1 MKRIKAYILTSI
13 IVILFSSCEE
23 KNNNSNY
30 ERIYFPENFELL
42 NSNISNKNYI
52 QKSKKFKF
60 KIFTQINVSCATC
73 LQKLTKWQNFIK
85 QLDGC
90 DSIYLIPVCKSKDKF
105 ELIKYLFESNKVR
118 DSYEQL
124 RKGKY
129 NLLYENNGFIVYKI
143 QNMAQSVAYGYYLTL
158 LSNKLSFE
166 YNNLSYYRVYHS
178 DNEIII
184 MIL

>member
-42 NSNISNKNYI
+42 NSNISNKDYI

-73 LQKLTKWQNFIK
+73 IQKLAKWQNFIK

-105 ELIKYLFESNKVR
+105 ELIKYLFESNKVG
-118 DSYEQL
+118 DL
-124 RKGKY
+124 
-129 NLLYENNGFIVYKI
+129 NF
-143 QNMAQSVAYGYYLTL
+143 TL
-158 LSNKLSFE
+158 LLDTANTFGVLNKR
-166 YNNLSYYRVYHS
+166 YYDDMISESVLTNS
-178 DNEIII
+178 EDQVLISGNPIENEIDRNKFLNSICTYK
-184 MIL
+184 